1 MSSFLE
7 TNTGP
12 GQKTLAA
19 FLKKD
24 GDDSVARPAPPQQHG
39 WNQTFLCRETREEL
53 AKQMQ
58 EHRLRQEAETQSGNP
73 ASTSGGTTTATAAQD
88 ACQSPHGAGEASSM
102 QQKQGRE
109 APETLEVGSREDSV
123 LQMEHLEPV

>member
-12 GQKTLAA
+12 RQKTLSA

-73 ASTSGGTTTATAAQD
+73 ASTSGGTTTAPAAQD
-88 ACQSPHGAGEASSM
+88 ACQSTHGAGEASSM
-102 QQKQGRE
+102 QQKQGKE
-109 APETLEVGSREDSV
+109 APGTLEVGSREDSV